1 MQDELI
7 FPDSVELRQPSFGER
22 PEGLY
27 PVNVALAAD
36 ELVLAMEDS
45 VVVVAVEDQPVVGLL
60 AVGVN
65 RAAFE
70 DFALYYRH
78 QSSLADRRHYRYE
91 DLAASLEQPED
102 WVLPAA
108 PRPLLPRTLRAPK

>member
-78 QSSLADRRHYRYE
+78 QSSRMPGWL
-91 DLAASLEQPED
+91 
-102 WVLPAA
+102 V
-108 PRPLLPRTLRAPK
+108 